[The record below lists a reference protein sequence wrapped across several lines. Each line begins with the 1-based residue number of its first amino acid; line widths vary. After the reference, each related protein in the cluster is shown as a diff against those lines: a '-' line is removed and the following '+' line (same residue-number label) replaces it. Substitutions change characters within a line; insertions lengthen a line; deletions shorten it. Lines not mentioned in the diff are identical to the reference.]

1 MMATPAAKTKR
12 MQQHSGAPPPPS
24 YYRDS
29 QGAMR
34 QWSGQDWTEHPSRQ
48 SQPPVVYTQP
58 CPQACTSLE

>member
-12 MQQHSGAPPPPS
+12 MQQHSGAQPPPS

-48 SQPPVVYTQP
+48 SQPPVV
-58 CPQACTSLE
+58 